1 MGNRELLFTE
11 YTVFVGDEEK
21 VLDSDDG
28 YHNTV
33 NIFIASNYTIM
44 TG

>member
-21 VLDSDDG
+21 VLDI
-28 YHNTV
+28 V
-33 NIFIASNYTIM
+33 MMVTI
-44 TG
+44 TP